1 MYTGL
6 KYVAVGPHAG
16 NSPDS
21 DTSSSRSPD
30 WLLAPQA
37 NATAAGSSV
46 LHREKASAAIEYDLK
61 PASPDGVPPV
71 SW

>member
-16 NSPDS
+16 SSPDS
-21 DTSSSRSPD
+21 DTNSSRSPD

-46 LHREKASAAIEYDLK
+46 LHREVARAARIALVPTSAIRYRR
-61 PASPDGVPPV
+61 
-71 SW
+71 